1 MASAF
6 SHAIVASA
14 LACVFPQKV
23 MTRRLWFAGVFSS
36 VLPDI
41 DSIGFFHGVP
51 YDSFWGHRGFTHSL
65 FFALLLSALLT
76 CALFI
81 KKPELVFVSF
91 LYMFLSAASHGVFD
105 AITNGG
111 LGVAFFSPFN
121 TTRYFLPFRPV
132 VVSPISIRRFFSG
145 RGLEVL
151 ASEFRWIWLPSVA
164 FASLATGIR
173 RLGFNRAG

>member
-1 MASAF
+1 M
-6 SHAIVASA
+6 
-14 LACVFPQKV
+14 
-23 MTRRLWFAGVFSS
+23 
-36 VLPDI
+36 
-41 DSIGFFHGVP
+41 
-51 YDSFWGHRGFTHSL
+51 
-65 FFALLLSALLT
+65 
-76 CALFI
+76 
-81 KKPELVFVSF
+81 FVSF
-91 LYMFLSAASHGVFD
+91 LYLFLSAASHGVFD

-164 FASLATGIR
+164 FASLATSIR